1 MPDSDVDAIVT
12 VECLENHV
20 LKGEAALTCRSD
32 GTWSS
37 EIPTCEEGMFI
48 EVLSFVFKRQAGHNS
63 CQIILILN
71 I

>member
-1 MPDSDVDAIVT
+1 MSCPGFTVDKSETTVPDSDVDAIVT

-37 EIPTCEEGMFI
+37 EVPTCEEVGKI
-48 EVLSFVFKRQAGHNS
+48 TPPH
-63 CQIILILN
+63 
-71 I
+71 